1 MITARRNSKIGFML
15 ASPIALM
22 LAGGLY
28 AQNNRATIT
37 GHVIDATSSS
47 LQGAQVQ
54 VLPQGEAV
62 ISDAQGEFRIADLAP
77 GDYKLVINYVGFK
90 LSETDVSVQA
100 GEVKKIDIRM
110 EVASQAES
118 ILVTGERPHGEVEA
132 IERTRSTD
140 NVVQVLSGEA
150 IRSLP
155 NANVADALGRLP
167 SVTLFRD
174 EGEGAYV
181 LIRGTEPRLTN
192 VMINGVTIPS
202 PEATA
207 RQVRLDALPADLVE
221 SVEINKTLAP
231 NIDGD
236 GIGGSVNL
244 KTKTAGESPT
254 ASVRVLGGRNSILE
268 GRLNDQID
276 ATIGKRFGKSRRLGT
291 LLDWSYDWNGR
302 GIDEID
308 PAIDPTSTPSRVLY
322 KSDTDREYK
331 YYRTRY
337 GLSGSIDYK
346 FSDFTD
352 IYIRGIY
359 SQIKDYGEKW
369 YYAPA
374 ATSAAKFYTSEKS
387 PEYSIGSINMG
398 GHHYMGSSWI
408 SWELAAGRSFQTASA
423 GNPKADF
430 SYIGSKL
437 TCGYDP
443 AAQINPS
450 VPIFG
455 SNCEG
460 PNSPLQ
466 NASNWGFADITTSSG
481 ISAHVNLTASG
492 SYTKEY
498 SLGGHRAIFEA
509 GAKIRNGHKFSEGTE
524 TVYDGWTASKYPMT
538 QFESTFTN
546 NNYYEGAYF
555 GGHYGPVSDFNLL
568 KTYTLGNLANFV
580 DGYKT
585 AQNDYPN
592 RFNLVERISAGY
604 LMNTINFGKL
614 RVMAG
619 LRLERTNMDTFGYN
633 VTLYPAGS
641 TNCPTST
648 GCGTPVPVK
657 TNTSYID
664 PLPSVTLRYA
674 LSQESD
680 IRAVYGRGISRPDPY
695 QLVPYVTQDD
705 STNPAQVGIGNPNL
719 RPTHANN
726 YDLLYEHFL
735 RPFGMIQAGV
745 FYKQLSSP
753 LVKMLYTPAS
763 GQWAGVP
770 VTQEVNG
777 TNSHIAG
784 FEVSYQQHFTFLP
797 GPLKALGAMTN
808 YSYTASRVK
817 SLPGRPD
824 SPALQWQ
831 VPHTWNISPT
841 YDYKRVSI
849 RVGMTYNGASIYS
862 YAYTPTSDPTGA
874 GPGGPAGDVYLHSH
888 FQVDAQGNV
897 RLYKGLT
904 AVAYGLNLNNA
915 VDWYYT
921 GQQIYVK
928 QMSFFRPT
936 IAIGFKYDFF
946 HER

>member
-1 MITARRNSKIGFML
+1 MTTSRRNIGFTL
-15 ASPIALM
+15 APPIALL
-22 LAGGLY
+22 LAGALY
-28 AQNNRATIT
+28 AQSNRATIT
-37 GHVIDATSSS
+37 GRVIDATSAS

-54 VLPQGEAV
+54 VLPKGV
-62 ISDAQGEFRIADLAP
+62 TVVSDAKGEFRIADLAP
-77 GDYKLVINYVGFK
+77 GDYKLVVNYVGFK
-90 LSETDVSVQA
+90 TSETAVQVQA
-100 GEVKKIDIRM
+100 ADVKHVDLHM
-110 EVASQAES
+110 EVASQAEA
-118 ILVTGERPHGEVEA
+118 IVVTADRPHAEAEA
-132 IERTRSTD
+132 IERSRNTD
-140 NVVQVLSGEA
+140 NVVQVLSGEV

-192 VMINGVTIPS
+192 MMINGVTIPS

-207 RQVRLDALPADLVE
+207 RQVRLDALPAGLVE

-231 NIDGD
+231 NMDAD

-244 KTKTAGESPT
+244 KTKTAGDSPIAT
-254 ASVRVLGGRNSILE
+254 LSALGGRNSILG
-268 GRLNDQID
+268 GRYNDQFD
-276 ATIGKRFGKSRRLGT
+276 ATFGKRFGVSHRLGT
-291 LLDWSYDWNGR
+291 LIGASYDWNGR

-308 PAIDPTSTPSRVLY
+308 PAIDPTSTPRNILY

-331 YYRTRY
+331 YYRARY
-337 GLSGSIDYK
+337 GISGAIDYK
-346 FSDFTD
+346 FNDKSDV
-352 IYIRGIY
+352 YLRGIY
-359 SQIKDYGEKW
+359 SEIKDYGYKW
-369 YYAPA
+369 YYSPA
-374 ATSAAKFYTSEKS
+374 ATGAAKFYTSQKS
-387 PEYSIGSINMG
+387 PQYSIGSINLG
-398 GHHYMGSSWI
+398 GHHYMTSSWF
-408 SWELAAGRSFQTASA
+408 SWELSAGRSFQTASA

-430 SYIGSKL
+430 SWIGAKL

-443 AAQINPS
+443 AAQTNPS
-450 VPIFG
+450 SPTFG

-466 NASNWGFADITTSSG
+466 NPNNWGFADITTSSG
-481 ISAHVNLTASG
+481 ITVHLNLTASA
-492 SYTKEY
+492 SYTKTY
-498 SLGGHRAIFEA
+498 SLGSHRATFEV
-509 GAKIRNGHKFSEGTE
+509 GGKVRNGHKFSEGTE
-524 TVYDGWTASKYPMT
+524 SVYDGWTASQYPLT
-538 QFESTFTN
+538 QFQSTFSN
-546 NNYYEGAYF
+546 SNYYDGAYF
-555 GGHYGPVSDFNLL
+555 GGHFGPVSDFNLL
-568 KTYTLGNLANFV
+568 QNYTLGKLGNFL

-592 RFNLVERISAGY
+592 KFNLIERISAGY
-604 LMNTINFGKL
+604 LMNTVDFGKF

-619 LRLERTNMDTFGYN
+619 LRLEQTNMNTFGYN

-641 TNCPTST
+641 KNCPTSS
-648 GCGTPVPVK
+648 GCGTPVPVT
-657 TNTSYID
+657 TNQSYID

-674 LSQESD
+674 LTSDSD
-680 IRAVYGRGISRPDPY
+680 IRAVYGRGISRPDPN
-695 QLVPYVTQDD
+695 QLIPYVTQDD

-726 YDLLYEHFL
+726 YDLLYERFL
-735 RPFGMIQAGV
+735 RPIGMIQAGV

-753 LVKMLYTPAS
+753 LVRMLYTPAS

-777 TNSHIAG
+777 TNAHIAG

-849 RVGMTYNGASIYS
+849 RVGMTDNAASIFS
-862 YAYTPTSDPTGA
+862 YAYASASDPTGT
-874 GPGGPAGDVYLHSH
+874 GPTGPAGDVYLHSH
-888 FQVDAQGNV
+888 FQVDAQGSV

-904 AVAYGLNLNNA
+904 VFAYGLNLNNA

-921 GQQIYVK
+921 GQPIYVK

-936 IAIGFKYDFF
+936 IAIGFKYDFV
-946 HER
+946 HDR

>member
-1 MITARRNSKIGFML
+1 MTTARRKIGFIL
-15 ASPIALM
+15 GPPIALL
-22 LAGGLY
+22 LAGALC
-28 AQNNRATIT
+28 AQSNRATIT
-37 GHVIDATSSS
+37 GRVIDATRAS

-54 VLPQGEAV
+54 VLPKGV
-62 ISDAQGEFRIADLAP
+62 IVVADAQGEFRISDLAP
-77 GDYKLVINYVGFK
+77 GDYKLVVNYVGFK
-90 LSETDVSVQA
+90 TSET
-100 GEVKKIDIRM
+100 EVHIQGADMKRVDIPM

-118 ILVTGERPHGEVEA
+118 IVVTADRTHGEAES
-132 IERTRSTD
+132 IERTRNSD
-140 NVVQVLSGEA
+140 NVVQVLSGEV

-192 VMINGVTIPS
+192 MMINGVTIPS

-207 RQVRLDALPADLVE
+207 RQVRLDALPAGLVE

-231 NIDGD
+231 NIDAD

-244 KTKTAGESPT
+244 KTKTAGDAPIATLS
-254 ASVRVLGGRNSILE
+254 ALGGCNSILGGRY
-268 GRLNDQID
+268 NDQLD
-276 ATIGKRFGKSRRLGT
+276 ATLGKRFGVSHQLGA
-291 LLDWSYDWNGR
+291 LIGVSYDRNGR

-308 PAIDPTSTPSRVLY
+308 PSIDPTSTPSHILY

-337 GLSGSIDYK
+337 GVSGAIDYK
-346 FSDFTD
+346 FSNATD

-359 SQIKDYGEKW
+359 SEIKDYGEKW
-369 YYAPA
+369 YYSPS
-374 ATSAAKFYTSEKS
+374 ATAAAKFYTSQKS

-398 GHHYMGSSWI
+398 GHHFMNSSWF
-408 SWELAAGRSFQTASA
+408 SWELAAGRAFETAAA

-430 SYIGSKL
+430 SWIGPKL

-443 AAQINPS
+443 SVQTNPS
-450 VPIFG
+450 IPTFG

-460 PNSPLQ
+460 ANSPLQ
-466 NASNWGFADITTSSG
+466 NANNWGFADITTSTG
-481 ISAHVNLTASG
+481 ITANVNLTASA
-492 SYTKEY
+492 SYTKTY
-498 SLGGHRAIFEA
+498 SLGNHRATFEA
-509 GAKIRNGHKFSEGTE
+509 GGKVRNGHKFSEGTE
-524 TVYDGWTASKYPMT
+524 TVYDGWTASKYPMN

-555 GGHYGPVSDFNLL
+555 GGHYGPVSDFNLI
-568 KTYTLGNLANFV
+568 KTFTLNDLANYV
-580 DGYKT
+580 DGLKT
-585 AQNDYPN
+585 AQNNYPN
-592 RFNLVERISAGY
+592 KFDLIERISAGY
-604 LMNTINFGKL
+604 FMNTVDFGKL

-619 LRLERTNMDTFGYN
+619 LRFEGTNMDTFGYN

-641 TNCPTST
+641 PNCPTST

-657 TNTSYID
+657 TNASYID

-674 LSQESD
+674 LTPDPD

-695 QLVPYVTQDD
+695 QLVPYVTQND
-705 STNPAQVGIGNPNL
+705 STNPATVAIGNPNL

-726 YDLLYEHFL
+726 YDLLYERFL
-735 RPFGMIQAGV
+735 RPIGMIQAGV

-753 LVKMLYTPAS
+753 LLKTLVTPS
-763 GQWAGVP
+763 TGEWAGVP

-777 TNSHIAG
+777 TNSYIAG
-784 FEVSYQQHFTFLP
+784 FEISYQQHFTFLP

-817 SLPGRPD
+817 SLPGRTD
-824 SPALQWQ
+824 RPALQWQ

-841 YDYKRVSI
+841 YDHGRVSI
-849 RVGMTYNGASIYS
+849 RVGMNYNAASIYS
-862 YAYTPTSDPTGA
+862 YSYQAASDTTGA
-874 GPGGPAGDVYLHSH
+874 GPTGPAGDQYLHSH
-888 FQVDAQGNV
+888 FQVDAQGSV
-897 RLYKGLT
+897 RIYRGLT

-915 VDWYYT
+915 VDWYYV
-921 GQQIYVK
+921 GRPIYVQ

-936 IAIGFKYDFF
+936 IAIGFKYNFA